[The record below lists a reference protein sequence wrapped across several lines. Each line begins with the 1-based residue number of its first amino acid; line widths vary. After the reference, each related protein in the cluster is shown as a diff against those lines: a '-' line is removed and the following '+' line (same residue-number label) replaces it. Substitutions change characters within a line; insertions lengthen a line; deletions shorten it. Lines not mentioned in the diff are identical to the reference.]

1 MYAKLCNIEVLPSY
15 IKEVEVGD
23 ILTIQALIR
32 NALDWHYFY
41 EKVSNIR
48 VGDRTDFTVIT
59 PEGERV
65 TGFGNILEVDKWS
78 NHGQY
83 GFKIKISVKRQK
95 SLSDR
100 RTKGSI
106 KEKLSSV
113 QPENLLDTTAESTS
127 VISPTARLFTAAAP
141 TSAKNTTTVVTLQDI
156 NSFQELLKESLA
168 MDITY

>member
-1 MYAKLCNIEVLPSY
+1 MYAKLCSIEVLPSY
-15 IKEVEVGD
+15 IKEIEVGD
-23 ILTIQALIR
+23 ILTVQALIR

-48 VGDRTDFTVIT
+48 VGDKTDFTVIT

-83 GFKIKISVKRQK
+83 GFKIKINVKRQK

-113 QPENLLDTTAESTS
+113 QPENLLDATAESAS
-127 VISPTARLFTAAAP
+127 VISPTARLFTAADP
-141 TSAKNTTTVVTLQDI
+141 TSTKNTTTVVTRQDI
-156 NSFQELLKESLA
+156 NSFQELLKESLG

>member
-1 MYAKLCNIEVLPSY
+1 MCLFFFNDTATTEIYTLSLHDALP
-15 IKEVEVGD
+15 I
-23 ILTIQALIR
+23 
-32 NALDWHYFY
+32 F
-41 EKVSNIR
+41 R

-113 QPENLLDTTAESTS
+113 QPENLLDATAESTS
-127 VISPTARLFTAAAP
+127 VISPTARLSTAAAP